1 MGEVRTL
8 RPCLV
13 TAARCV
19 ALRMLD
25 VIAEF
30 SMNGEWNEE
39 LIDKWQAA
47 FTTLEALDK
56 WQLCQLPS
64 NHQGINLLYACMLLA
79 GHSVNYLSHTCSI
92 IPGHPETVDEPSL
105 RTDER

>member
-1 MGEVRTL
+1 MGAVGTP

-30 SMNGEWNEE
+30 SLNGEWEE
-39 LIDKWQAA
+39 DLIDKWQAA

-64 NHQGINLLYACMLLA
+64 NHQGITLLICLHVACWA
-79 GHSVNYLSHTCSI
+79 QC
-92 IPGHPETVDEPSL
+92 
-105 RTDER
+105 